1 MMKPIWKPAL
11 FFVFCLAI
19 FLIINLPVGLILN
32 QLALPKNFKLNGVK
46 GQITSGR
53 IATVEAYN
61 FPIRDINYQADL
73 SCLLSLHVCYQINY
87 QNGRAHV
94 SFNPLTNITQIKQ
107 FDVKYSFAELFP
119 LMGQMLVKP
128 AGELNLKF
136 NQINIHH
143 HNVNQIKMGH
153 IDGLALWRN
162 AGVVGEDINL
172 GDYQFEV
179 AREDSSYRFKLTDRQ
194 AVLGIGGTGRLKSN
208 GEYLL
213 DIKIQANASLDDN
226 IRSMLALVAQKKGL
240 NQYVIYRQG
249 QLPQHFIRQLLFS
262 DAL

>member
-1 MMKPIWKPAL
+1 M
-11 FFVFCLAI
+11 
-19 FLIINLPVGLILN
+19 
-32 QLALPKNFKLNGVK
+32 
-46 GQITSGR
+46 
-53 IATVEAYN
+53 
-61 FPIRDINYQADL
+61 
-73 SCLLSLHVCYQINY
+73 
-87 QNGRAHV
+87 
-94 SFNPLTNITQIKQ
+94 
-107 FDVKYSFAELFP
+107 
-119 LMGQMLVKP
+119 
-128 AGELNLKF
+128 
-136 NQINIHH
+136 
-143 HNVNQIKMGH
+143 NVNQIKMGH

-194 AVLGIGGTGRLKSN
+194 AVLGIDGTGRLKSN

-240 NQYVIYRQG
+240 NQYVIYRQD